1 MLLSDIIAALDDEA
15 FAAETLVQLGDLP
28 LLSRVRTKAEYDGL
42 TLGEFATRA
51 VQNFAN
57 RASDDDWVSL
67 IGVMGRSDAPGEICL
82 KTMVEFALRPMG
94 AAQASGHHGLHRLC
108 DHS

>member
-15 FAAETLVQLGDLP
+15 FADETLVRLGDLP
-28 LLSRVRTKAEYDGL
+28 LLARARTKAEHDGL
-42 TLGEFATRA
+42 TLGEFAAQA

-67 IGVMGRSDAPGEICL
+67 IGVMGRTDAPGEICL
-82 KTMVEFALRPMG
+82 KTMVEFALQPTG
-94 AAQASGHHGLHRLC
+94 AAYACGHRG
-108 DHS
+108 

>member
-15 FAAETLVQLGDLP
+15 FAAETLIGLGDLP
-28 LLSRVRTKAEYDGL
+28 LLSRVRTRAEHDGV
-42 TLGEFATRA
+42 TLGEFATQA
-51 VQNFAN
+51 VETFAN

-82 KTMVEFALRPMG
+82 KTMVEFALRP
-94 AAQASGHHGLHRLC
+94 AAAAYACGHRGQYHHADR
-108 DHS
+108 S

>member
-15 FAAETLVQLGDLP
+15 FAAETLVGLGDLP
-28 LLSRVRTKAEYDGL
+28 LLSRVRTQAERDGL
-42 TLGEFATRA
+42 TLGEFATQA

-82 KTMVEFALRPMG
+82 KTMVEFALRPAG
-94 AAQASGHHGLHRLC
+94 AAHACGHRG
-108 DHS
+108 